1 MSRLRID
8 MELDDD
14 MPAAQQARR
23 VAATLRRYANGVES
37 LGCIPNGPIPL
48 VTAEG
53 LPRPGRA
60 WVEIETCAQKH
71 NISPEPA

>member
-1 MSRLRID
+1 MSL
-8 MELDDD
+8 
-14 MPAAQQARR
+14 PPAQQARR

-60 WVEIETCAQKH
+60 WVEIESCGHTR
-71 NISPEPA
+71 NISQKPA

>member
-1 MSRLRID
+1 MKLRID
-8 MELDDD
+8 VDLDDD

-48 VTAEG
+48 VTADG

-60 WVEIETCAQKH
+60 WVELDVRAA
-71 NISPEPA
+71 P

>member
-1 MSRLRID
+1 
-8 MELDDD
+8 

-48 VTAEG
+48 VTADG

-60 WVEIETCAQKH
+60 WVELDVRAA
-71 NISPEPA
+71 S